1 MNDDALSN
9 VMFWVGLMF
18 ALTPLLV
25 IALVVFTTRRLRRR
39 RREAESSEVPQ

>member
-18 ALTPLLV
+18 ALTPLLI
-25 IALVVFTTRRLRRR
+25 IAMVVLATRRLRRK
-39 RREAESSEVPQ
+39 REELESERAQ